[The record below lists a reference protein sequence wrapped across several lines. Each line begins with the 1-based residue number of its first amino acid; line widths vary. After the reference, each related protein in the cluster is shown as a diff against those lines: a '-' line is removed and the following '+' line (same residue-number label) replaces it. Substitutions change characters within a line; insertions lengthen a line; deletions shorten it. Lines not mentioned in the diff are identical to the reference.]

1 MPEIAPFRG
10 ILYDPARVEI
20 AKVLAPPYD
29 VINEAERQALVAREP
44 HNVVRLDLPRDAN
57 GGETDARYTGA
68 ATLLDRW
75 LADGILRRD
84 DYRAIYRYHQ
94 VFRSAELG
102 DREITRK
109 GFVAQVRLHDFADK
123 IILPHE
129 RTLRGPKID
138 RMNLMKATNAHFS
151 QIFTMYRDPAGET
164 ERVFRKV
171 ERNAPDVD
179 ATTEDG
185 VRHIVWRL
193 RDHEQI
199 GPLCRFIGP
208 RPLYIADGHHRYE
221 TMLAMR
227 EHYAALAGGTLSPHA
242 QPQYGT
248 MFLANMDDPGLVVLP
263 THRIVHGLA
272 ELTPASMIEKAKE
285 YFVVQMLRDGA
296 REPARLREAIA
307 NGINHA
313 PTFAAVFPGQ
323 ADAYVLSLDPHTS
336 PASLGLIGNS
346 AVVKLDVTLLHALL
360 LERVLGI
367 DAAAQEAQTNLRYVK
382 DTATALREI
391 AAGEGQVAFIMNPPR
406 LEQIRAISDA
416 GEVMPQ
422 KSTYFYPKLASGLI
436 MHRVE
441 PDGEIG

>member
-1 MPEIAPFRG
+1 VPEIAPFHG
-10 ILYDPARVEI
+10 ILYDPAKVEI

-29 VINEAERQALVAREP
+29 VIDESERQALLARDP
-44 HNVVRLDLPRDAN
+44 HNIVRLDLPRDAD
-57 GGETDARYTGA
+57 GAETDARYDNA
-68 ATLLDRW
+68 ATILDAW
-75 LADGILRRD
+75 LAEGVLRRD
-84 DYRAIYRYHQ
+84 PYRAVYRYHQ
-94 VFRSAELG
+94 IFRTAELG
-102 DREITRK
+102 DRDIVRK
-109 GFVAQVRLHDFADK
+109 GFVAQVRLHEFADK

-138 RMNLMKATNAHFS
+138 RLNLLKATNAHFS

-171 ERNAPDVD
+171 ERNAPDLD

-185 VRHIVWRL
+185 VRHVVWRL

-199 GPLCRFIGP
+199 GPLVRFLGP
-208 RPLYIADGHHRYE
+208 RQLYIADGHHRYE

-227 EHYAALAGGTLSPHA
+227 EHYATLAGGALSPHA
-242 QPQYGT
+242 QAQYGT
-248 MFLANMDDPGLVVLP
+248 MFLSNMDDPGLVVLP
-263 THRIVHGLA
+263 THRIVHGLP
-272 ELTPASMIEKAKE
+272 ELTPATMIQKARE
-285 YFVVQMLRDGA
+285 YFVVQILRDGA
-296 REPARLREAIA
+296 RDAARLRAAIA

-323 ADAYVLSLDPHTS
+323 ADAHILSLDAHTN

-346 AVVKLDVTLLHALL
+346 PVVKLDVTLLHGLL

-391 AAGEGQVAFIMNPPR
+391 AAGEGQVGFIMNPPR
-406 LEQIRAISDA
+406 LDQIRAISDA

-441 PDGEIG
+441 PGGEIS